1 MTKQTCVEFLTHT
14 VAELNNIQNM
24 GMKQMHNF
32 EENKSINELF
42 STYDADQD
50 GRLTKADFLK
60 FYTDKS
66 NSAPD
71 KVWQNLIQHEI
82 GRDLLAC
89 PKREPTYENDVNV
102 VRD

>member
-1 MTKQTCVEFLTHT
+1 MTKQMCVEFLTHT
-14 VAELNNIQNM
+14 VAELSNQVS
-24 GMKQMHNF
+24 KQFHNF

-42 STYDADQD
+42 STYDSDLD

-71 KVWQNLIQHEI
+71 KVW
-82 GRDLLAC
+82 
-89 PKREPTYENDVNV
+89 
-102 VRD
+102 